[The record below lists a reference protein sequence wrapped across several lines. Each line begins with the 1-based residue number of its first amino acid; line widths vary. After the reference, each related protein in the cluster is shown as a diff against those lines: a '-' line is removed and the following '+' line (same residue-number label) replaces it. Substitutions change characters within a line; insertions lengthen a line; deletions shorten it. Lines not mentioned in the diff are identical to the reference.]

1 MQSEFLK
8 GVVGPIPRRPEHG
21 HLNIL
26 KGRRSFSAMFKA
38 VKDCTPAQDRAA
50 VLGFARAEA

>member
-1 MQSEFLK
+1 MQIEFLK

-21 HLNIL
+21 HLNVL
-26 KGRRSFSAMFKA
+26 KGRRFFSVMFKA
-38 VKDCTPAQDRAA
+38 VKDRAPAQDRAA